1 MGHRRRS
8 REYALQVLFEVD
20 LAGAAVDDV
29 LERLWSGRNPAGE
42 VREFAE
48 RLVRGVLAERE
59 AIDDRIGSAAEH
71 WRLER
76 MATVDRNVLRM
87 AIHELLTGDN
97 PAPVV
102 IDEAIEVA
110 KRYGSEGSGSFI
122 NGILDEVRVRLERE
136 QDPTRPVES

>member
-1 MGHRRRS
+1 MGRRRLS
-8 REYALQVLFEVD
+8 REYALQILFEVD
-20 LAGAAVDDV
+20 LAGAPIDDV
-29 LERLWSGRNPAGE
+29 MERFWSGRKAETE
-42 VREFAE
+42 VRGFAE
-48 RLVRGVLAERE
+48 QLVRGVLAGRQ

-110 KRYGSEGSGSFI
+110 KRYGGEGSGSFI

-136 QDPTRPVES
+136 QDPTRPAKS